1 LNDVYWTDS
10 GSGAVMRVPLEGG
23 PATVL
28 ASGQSNPEGI
38 AVIATSVYFTAGDSI
53 LKITPN

>member
-1 LNDVYWTDS
+1 
-10 GSGAVMRVPLEGG
+10 MRVPLEGG